1 MAASESTE
9 YLIVLSGAAIFI
21 STSSERDKYY
31 PLLSQYIVY
40 TNAGE
45 QVDLAGLLTGF
56 ERNGAEYLFTD
67 PDAAS
72 LPGGQRKCEH
82 IGRCRLGDSRDIQC
96 GLPVYIGSRGD
107 GNDEISSGGEV
118 ISWKRQ
124 PVRPWKITKIEP
136 FTLVH

>member
-1 MAASESTE
+1 MVSRPLTVMVTDS
-9 YLIVLSGAAIFI
+9 SH
-21 STSSERDKYY
+21 SSERDKYY

-72 LPGGQRKCEH
+72 LPGARENVS
-82 IGRCRLGDSRDIQC
+82 IS
-96 GLPVYIGSRGD
+96 GSVDWATAGTYNVD
-107 GNDEISSGGEV
+107 YQFTSAAGV
-118 ISWKRQ
+118 IATTKLAVV
-124 PVRPWKITKIEP
+124 VR
-136 FTLVH
+136 